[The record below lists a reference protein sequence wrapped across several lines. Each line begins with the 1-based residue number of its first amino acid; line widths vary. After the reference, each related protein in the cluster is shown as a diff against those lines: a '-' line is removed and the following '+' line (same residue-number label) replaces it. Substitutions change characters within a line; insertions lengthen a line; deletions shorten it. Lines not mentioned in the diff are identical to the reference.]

1 MILSRNFKYIFE
13 AMENKTLFGQASTIL
28 SEASKSIHRHTRQVN
43 INAVKYFDFD
53 FPYINKVYCQLDYL
67 V

>member
-1 MILSRNFKYIFE
+1 
-13 AMENKTLFGQASTIL
+13 MENKTLFGQASTIL

-43 INAVKYFDFD
+43 IKAVKYFDFD